1 MFTYYE
7 EVSNSIME
15 RQPATAAANGT
26 NLLVGVDDKIGV
38 GKAFLLGLQHV
49 LAMDLYIAPII
60 IAGLLGLSGGDTSF
74 FIQMCF
80 LATGIGTL
88 IQTGIFM
95 RLPVV
100 QGPSYIPIGAMS
112 AIGGKLGLA
121 AMTGSLLPGAL
132 LIAILGLP
140 LKWFAK
146 AVRKIIPPIVGGTVI
161 MVVGVTLI
169 PSAMKSVFNAPGNL
183 GHNVIVAGVSAA
195 VLVVCMLFGS
205 KLKRGGT
212 LFRLLSVILAIVVG
226 TIVASFYGAVDF
238 SPVADAKLLKM
249 PELFPFGTPTF
260 DWSAVVTMALV
271 YLIVLIETTGTW
283 FVVSSVTG
291 SELTEKRLNR
301 GAFGEGIG
309 CFVGSL
315 FGGSPMTGYSSNAGL
330 IAVTG
335 VASRMAI
342 MAGGIILL
350 VLGFVPKLSVLI
362 TCIPE
367 PVINGIFA
375 IVCVAIL
382 MNGLKVIQP
391 LKIDDRNMMIVGI
404 PIMLTL
410 GLTVFPGDVLQ
421 TLPDFAN
428 YILSS
433 GTAVGAIAA
442 LLLNLIIPKGK
453 EASESEGG

>member
-1 MFTYYE
+1 MQE
-7 EVSNSIME
+7 QQ
-15 RQPATAAANGT
+15 RTAQSSG
-26 NLLVGVDDKIGV
+26 LLVGVDDKIGT

-100 QGPSYIPIGAMS
+100 QGPSYIPIGAMA
-112 AIGGKLGLA
+112 AIGNKLGLA

-132 LIAILGLP
+132 LIAVLGLP

-146 AVRKIIPPIVGGTVI
+146 AVRKVIPPIVGGTVI

-169 PSAMKSVFNAPGNL
+169 PSAMNSIFIAPGNL
-183 GHNVIVAGVSAA
+183 GNNVTIAGVSAA
-195 VLVVCMLFGS
+195 VLVVCMLLGS

-212 LFRLLSVILAIVVG
+212 LFRLLSVIVAIVVG
-226 TIVASFYGAVDF
+226 TIVASFFGTVDF
-238 SPVADAKLLKM
+238 SPVRDASWFKF

-260 DWSAVVTMALV
+260 DLSAVLTMAIV

-301 GAFGEGIG
+301 GAFGEGLG
-309 CFVGSL
+309 CFVGSV

-350 VLGFVPKLSVLI
+350 ALGLIPKLSVLI

-382 MNGLKVIQP
+382 MNGMKVIQP

-404 PIMLTL
+404 PIALTL
-410 GLTVFPGDVLQ
+410 GLTVFPKDVLN
-421 TLPDFAN
+421 TLPDIVN

-442 LLLNLIIPKGK
+442 LVLNLVIPKGK
-453 EASESEGG
+453 EEKNEG